1 MPPRTGQ
8 KRSAGSEAEAS
19 TSRAK
24 APPPKKTRFVDP
36 SEDPTNFAEEVEANL
51 EQTTRK
57 GRVKNEGYDSDSSD
71 DGEGVVESRKKGA
84 DDEDDD
90 MFAVDKDDKKDDASA
105 KKKKEEY
112 LRLGDIEGQE
122 FGDSGSEEDSEDDE
136 PEDEDDAE
144 RKKKEGMGFEM
155 SSFNMRDEMEEG
167 KFTEDGTYVKSF
179 DPHGVHDR
187 WMEGLDEREIKLAR
201 RRKRQH
207 ERQQKERMRA
217 EEKEIE
223 ESGGKGALE
232 KELLSM
238 LNKGETVLEALQRL
252 GVQAKKSGQTK
263 KAGKS
268 KADDVMNVDKSAH
281 KTASAPS
288 AIERITHLAS
298 TIMSLGDTDIYSKTF
313 EELVRS
319 VRSSGLV
326 DPEWVPPSND
336 KQYEYK
342 WRVEGAGQPG
352 QVFGPFSKE
361 DMAAWYKAAY
371 FGSTGEKVEV
381 RETGGEWSDWGNVLE
396 PDTYTLFL
404 AVFLVRVKCKRWDS
418 E

>member
-1 MPPRTGQ
+1 MPPRTSQ
-8 KRSAGSEAEAS
+8 KRAAGDAGDAAEAS

-24 APPPKKTRFVDP
+24 APPSKKTRFVDP
-36 SEDPTNFAEEVEANL
+36 SEDPANFAEQVDSAL
-51 EQTTRK
+51 ENPSRK

-71 DGEGVVESRKKGA
+71 DGEGVVRSRKKGGGE

-90 MFAVDKDDKKDDASA
+90 MFAVDKEDTKDDASA

-122 FGDSGSEEDSEDDE
+122 FGDSDSEGGSDDD

-144 RKKKEGMGFEM
+144 RKKKAGMGFEI

-201 RRKRQH
+201 RRKRQQ
-207 ERQQKERMRA
+207 EREQKERIRA

-223 ESGGKGALE
+223 ESGGMGALE
-232 KELLSM
+232 MELLSM

-263 KAGKS
+263 RC
-268 KADDVMNVDKSAH
+268 ADDAMKVDKPNNL
-281 KTASAPS
+281 PS

-298 TIMSLGDTDIYSKTF
+298 TIMSLGDTDIYSKTY
-313 EELVRS
+313 EELVRA
-319 VRSSGLV
+319 VRSSGSV
-326 DPEWVPPSND
+326 DPSWTPPSND
-336 KQYEYK
+336 KLYEYR
-342 WRVEGAGQPG
+342 WRGAGAGQPG
-352 QVFGPFSKE
+352 DVFGPFSKE
-361 DMAAWYKAAY
+361 EMSGWYKAAY

-381 RETGGEWSDWGNVLE
+381 RETGGEWGDWDDVL
-396 PDTYTLFL
+396 D
-404 AVFLVRVKCKRWDS
+404 
-418 E
+418 